1 MTDREWTARV
11 KRAEENA
18 RLLSKLPAMK
28 CGYALRV
35 GGERCKPP
43 VVEYVTSAKDKDK
56 HLLRVEY
63 TDLNEGLKELTRQF
77 KAKYKTI

>member
-35 GGERCKPP
+35 
-43 VVEYVTSAKDKDK
+43 
-56 HLLRVEY
+56 EY